1 MRRRAPVRLVL
12 AGTAV
17 AVTVLAA
24 GLAIIPSAQAAAD
37 GCQVQYQVTNDWGS
51 GATATVVIAN
61 TGATAIDGWTL
72 AWSFPGGQTV
82 SDMWNATKTQSGA
95 AATAT
100 NVAYNATIPA
110 GGGSVSFGF
119 NVTYTGSNPA
129 PTAFTL
135 NGMACAQPGTAP
147 SGSTSPSNGTS
158 PSAGA
163 SPSAG
168 QSPSGPG
175 TPSGNLALRRPV
187 TASST
192 EGASL
197 AAANAVDGDRAT
209 RWSSLYADPQWL
221 QVDLGAV
228 YPVRQVILRWEAA
241 YARSYRIETSND
253 GSVWTAVSSTT
264 SGDGGDDTLAV
275 DGSGRYLRMSGTAR
289 GTAWGYSL
297 YELEVY
303 AVPIQTPPGPD
314 CGQAPADPAANSK
327 ARSLIC
333 YLRTHTYV
341 SGQTDVADADKVQQ
355 LTGRYPAIVAFDFME
370 YTRGSIQT
378 QQVIDWARQRKGIV
392 AFQWHWYC
400 PRGGNYAAPCDFV
413 PDLSNPSSKLYQDID
428 LVVGELKKMGDAG
441 VPVLFRPLHESNNN
455 YMWWT
460 KKGQDAY
467 KQLWRLIYQ
476 RAQLAGAHN
485 IVWVVNGMA
494 SGQGTALSSW
504 YPGDGYADLVTS
516 DYFQSS
522 GDFATC
528 KGIGSAKT
536 TGVAETFSPLNPS
549 TDPAW
554 PYFVV
559 WASRDWA
566 GSGKD
571 VAGLWRTAMANPRTI
586 SIDQLPDMAAW

>member
-1 MRRRAPVRLVL
+1 MRRRALARLATAV
-12 AGTAV
+12 AAV

-24 GLAIIPSAQAAAD
+24 GLALTPSARAAAD
-37 GCQVQYQVTNDWGS
+37 GCQVRYEVTNDWGS
-51 GATATVVIAN
+51 GATATVVVTN
-61 TGATAIDGWTL
+61 TGSTVVNGWTL
-72 AWSFPGGQTV
+72 AWSFAAGQTIT
-82 SDMWNATKTQSGA
+82 DIWNATKTQSGA
-95 AATAT
+95 DATAT
-100 NVAYNATIPA
+100 NVGYNAAIPA
-110 GGGSVSFGF
+110 AGGSVSFGF
-119 NVTYTGSNPA
+119 NVTYAGSNPA
-129 PTAFTL
+129 PAAFAL
-135 NGMACAQPGTAP
+135 NGVACSGPGPTP
-147 SGSTSPSNGTS
+147 SGSASASSSP
-158 PSAGA
+158 
-163 SPSAG
+163 
-168 QSPSGPG
+168 SPSGPG

-192 EGASL
+192 EGAGLSP
-197 AAANAVDGDRAT
+197 ANAVDGDRTT

-221 QVDLGAV
+221 QVDLGAD

-241 YARSYRIETSND
+241 YARSYQVQTSTD
-253 GSVWTAVSSTT
+253 ATTWTTVAGTT
-264 SGDGGDDTLAV
+264 SGDGGDDVLTV
-275 DGSGRYLRMSGTAR
+275 DGRGRYVRISGTAR

-297 YELEVY
+297 FELEVY
-303 AVPIQTPPGPD
+303 AVPVPAPPGPD
-314 CGQAPADPAANSK
+314 CGQPPADPDAGSK
-327 ARSLIC
+327 ARNLIC

-341 SGQTDVADADKVQQ
+341 SGQTDLPDADKVRQ

-370 YTRGSIQT
+370 YTRGSVQT

-400 PRGGNYAAPCDFV
+400 PRGGDYAAPCDFV

-460 KKGQDAY
+460 RKGQDAY

-476 RAQLAGAHN
+476 RARLAGAHN
-485 IVWVVNGMA
+485 IVWVFNGMA

-516 DYFQSS
+516 DYFQSA
-522 GDFATC
+522 GDLTTC
-528 KGIGSAKT
+528 KAVGSGKT

-559 WASRDWA
+559 WASRDWN

-586 SIDQLPDMAAW
+586 SIDQLPDMTAW